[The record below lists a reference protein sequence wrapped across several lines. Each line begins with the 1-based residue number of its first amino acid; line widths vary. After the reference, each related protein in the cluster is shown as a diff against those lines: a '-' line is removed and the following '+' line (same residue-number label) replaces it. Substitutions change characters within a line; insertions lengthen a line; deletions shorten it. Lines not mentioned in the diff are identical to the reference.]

1 MHLRT
6 TGRGAALGVALLAVI
21 VLAAPP
27 VTGQQPRPPERGA
40 DLLPL
45 TFIAVSDDGRPVTD
59 LRPDEVTVRL
69 GGRVRPVRSLQFIA
83 AEDEGAE
90 PLPPPFGS
98 NAISHGGRTLALI
111 IDEDS
116 FRPGREAP
124 LREAV
129 DALVAGL
136 NPTDRVTLVTMP
148 YSGTRVPLTTDH
160 SRVRTAM
167 SQLVG
172 QAPASQT
179 GSELACRSRRTL
191 ETLANYFDQLGV
203 RQDPMTVM
211 FVTSALAAP
220 RRDAAFALAP
230 GMCELSE
237 NVFAQVATAAG
248 AARAQFYIIRP
259 GDVSD
264 GGAVQRETVRG
275 SDNPLAG
282 MDHLTGVTG
291 GKLLSLTGSS
301 GTAMERVLR
310 ETSAYY
316 FVTLDAGEHDRSGRT
331 QQLEVRV
338 ARRGV
343 EVRSQPNVTFARPD
357 PILAKYANP
366 SIRDM
371 VNTTI
376 VFRDLPLRAL
386 AFPALGTEN
395 NEIRVVALAE
405 PVDPQAKLESLAAVL
420 VDQDNRVA
428 GQWVATA
435 EQLAERPVRGA
446 MSVPAG
452 IYRMRVAAIDAT
464 GRAGTADYDV
474 TAEILRSGPLR
485 LSSLVLGLSR
495 EGGFSPRLQFSNEP
509 AAIGYVEL
517 EGPPSGTRVVA
528 TLELAKS
535 MNGPSIVVVPLA
547 ISGAG
552 GDRYVASGTL
562 PLGAVPPGDYV
573 ARAVIGVEGQP
584 VSRVVRTVRKTGR

>member
-1 MHLRT
+1 MSS
-6 TGRGAALGVALLAVI
+6 GAGLAVA
-21 VLAAPP
+21 VAGLVFLTGVPAG
-27 VTGQQPRPPERGA
+27 GQQPRVPERGA

-45 TFIAVSDDGRPVTD
+45 TFRAVSQDGLPVDD
-59 LRPDEVTVRL
+59 LQLDEVSIRV
-69 GGRVRPVRSLQFIA
+69 GGRARPIRSLQLIA
-83 AEDEGAE
+83 IEDEGTE

-98 NAISHGGRTLALI
+98 NAISHAGRTMALV

-129 DALVAGL
+129 DALIDGL
-136 NPTDRVTLVTMP
+136 GPADRLTLVTLP
-148 YSGTRVPLTTDH
+148 FGGVRVPLTNEH

-167 SQLVG
+167 LQLVG
-172 QAPASQT
+172 HAPASET
-179 GSELACRSRRTL
+179 GSELACRTRRTL
-191 ETLANYFDQLGV
+191 EALANYLERLGV

-211 FVTSALAAP
+211 FVTGALAAP

-237 NVFAQVATAAG
+237 NLFAQVATLAG
-248 AARAQFYIIRP
+248 SARANFYVIRP

-291 GKLLSLTGSS
+291 GKLLSLTGTG
-301 GTAMERVLR
+301 GTAMDRVLR
-310 ETSAYY
+310 ETTAYY
-316 FVTLDAGEHDRSGRT
+316 FVTIDAGEHDRSGRA
-331 QQLEVRV
+331 QQLDVRV
-338 ARRGV
+338 SRRGV
-343 EVRSQPNVTFARPD
+343 EVRSQPHVAFAKPD
-357 PILAKYANP
+357 PILTKYTNA

-371 VNTTI
+371 VSTAI
-376 VFRDLPLRAL
+376 VFRDLPMRAA

-395 NEIRVVALAE
+395 NEVRIVALAE
-405 PVDPQAKLESLAAVL
+405 PADPATTLEALAAVL

-446 MSVPAG
+446 MSVPPGA
-452 IYRMRVAAIDAT
+452 YRMRVAAIDTT
-464 GRAGTADYDV
+464 GRVGTADYDV
-474 TAEILRSGPLR
+474 TAEIFRSGTMR

-495 EGGFSPRLQFSNEP
+495 EGGFVPRLQFSNEP
-509 AAIGYVEL
+509 AVIGYVEL

-528 TLELAKS
+528 TLELAES
-535 MNGPSIVVVPLA
+535 MNGPSLVVVPLA

-573 ARAVIGVEGQP
+573 ARAVIGLEGQP